1 MTGTRPLMSAA
12 MTVRIAPAEFGIIT
26 PMKPGSYAFEL
37 AREDQGAQERR
48 LVSDTL
54 AGGAIDDGEPV
65 AVLPGDADEGF
76 AEGHEGPD

>member
-26 PMKPGSYAFEL
+26 PMKPGSYASNL
-37 AREDQGAQERR
+37 RARISGAQERR
-48 LVSDTL
+48 LVGDAL

-76 AEGHEGPD
+76 AEVHEGYR